1 MTKLTEKQLE
11 DLTFEVIEFL
21 QKWGLWDGNFYR
33 EDSDVCIYV
42 NNKRYSSC
50 KKEGSELID
59 FRGLK
64 NVYFKDNFDPQS
76 ITYFRTKYNSNF
88 ETEICFEPLF
98 GDNKIFN
105 MEFEDSLSTTI
116 YQGQFAGELKPNTKL
131 SDAEKEFFENH
142 LEDIY
147 YLCQLGPY
155 NENDPIDYEDY
166 VERYLP
172 QFGDEQFQ
180 SYDEYLEL
188 TDWCDPKD
196 WKSGE
201 SSWKE
206 WLHNKVFYCIKRF
219 GIRESTFK
227 ETEEVSR
234 ALAGLIYNELDDIFR
249 KYGLW
254 FEFQN
259 EYAFYCEYI

>member
-1 MTKLTEKQLE
+1 
-11 DLTFEVIEFL
+11 
-21 QKWGLWDGNFYR
+21 
-33 EDSDVCIYV
+33 
-42 NNKRYSSC
+42 
-50 KKEGSELID
+50 
-59 FRGLK
+59 
-64 NVYFKDNFDPQS
+64 
-76 ITYFRTKYNSNF
+76 
-88 ETEICFEPLF
+88 
-98 GDNKIFN
+98 

-219 GIRESTFK
+219 GISESTFK